1 MWRGGIYYAAS
12 EQSVLEVDVLESG
25 KICKRKGMS
34 DFDKGQIV
42 MTRRLGQ
49 SLGYFISD
57 GVLYITDGRPC
68 TWERDGSRMHYGKK
82 ANWPRQCDVLLRNL
96 GSWSSCGCCLDTC
109 HLPQSQSQ
117 SVYCRIHQI
126 SSAQRNSY
134 DLAANIYAVDGIQQ
148 VTQITYTKI
157 TYTRNNI

>member
-34 DFDKGQIV
+34 DFDKGPIV

-82 ANWPRQCDVLLRNL
+82 ANWPRQCDVLMRNL

-109 HLPQSQSQ
+109 HLPKHC
-117 SVYCRIHQI
+117 CRPCTPLMATVFPDD
-126 SSAQRNSY
+126 SG
-134 DLAANIYAVDGIQQ
+134 LFQQ
-148 VTQITYTKI
+148 DKAPCHTAKNVQ
-157 TYTRNNI
+157 